1 MISRLYFAI
10 LILLVASLAACSAPP
25 PSATPAPQGQ
35 MVASATPQAVPS
47 STLAV
52 LRTNTPA
59 PAAQPSTTLT
69 PLPTITPSMTPV
81 PGQAFV
87 VQGYHTV
94 KAGETL
100 MCIGR
105 AYAVVPQAIA
115 SQNKIGDA
123 DRLLVGQVL
132 AIPVAPWNPVP
143 AGPVCPRQFG
153 EGAPA
158 PTWTAPPR

>member
-1 MISRLYFAI
+1 MIPRLYRVI
-10 LILLVASLAACSAPP
+10 LVLLAASLAACSAPAP
-25 PSATPAPQGQ
+25 SSPSPQGQVAPSATPQ
-35 MVASATPQAVPS
+35 VAPS

-52 LRTNTPA
+52 LKTNTPA

-69 PLPTITPSMTPV
+69 PSATSTRSATPA
-81 PGQAFV
+81 PGQTFA

-94 KAGETL
+94 RAGETL

-132 AIPVAPWNPVP
+132 AIPVAPWTPVP

-153 EGAPA
+153 EGAPV
-158 PTWTAPPR
+158 PTLTAPPR